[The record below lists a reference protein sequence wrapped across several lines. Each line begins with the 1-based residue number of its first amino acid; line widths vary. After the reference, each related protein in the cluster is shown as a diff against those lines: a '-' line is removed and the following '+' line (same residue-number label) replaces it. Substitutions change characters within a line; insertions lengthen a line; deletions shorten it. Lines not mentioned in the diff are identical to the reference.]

1 MTADSTILTS
11 RTQDTQKKNPGLWRT
26 SLVVLLVSLTL
37 LTFSGTI
44 ANIDLWS
51 HLKIGLDNLS
61 SLSIARSD
69 PYSYLTEGRGWI
81 NHEWLAQI
89 LFALAWKAGQ
99 VAGLVLLKLL
109 LGLLTLGIIFHN
121 FRLQHVD
128 LLAGGLVLFVGSI
141 LLASDFSTIYPQIFT
156 LPMLALLVFLLLR
169 AEEGN
174 PKLLWVAPPAFLLW
188 ANLHGGFLVGLA
200 LLVGWVVMHL
210 VIQSFDWRK
219 IVFPAAASLLATL
232 VTPYGLSLYQYLLRS
247 SSEARPEI
255 WVWAS
260 LNLISPFGILYLFL
274 LTISIVALI
283 YSRRHRSPVMILLL
297 CVTALMPFLAKRHLS
312 LFAIVALLVAGEHIA
327 HLLMRTGWMRRQ
339 VLGVPR
345 WVSFLTFAAAA
356 GLFLLAIPNLGNIIV
371 SQSPPYPVQAVQI
384 IKNSQ
389 VQGNIA
395 TEYNWGGYI
404 IWHLGPGV
412 KVSVDGRRE
421 TVYSTEVYEQN
432 LGFLLGLGRWD
443 QLLDDEPTDMVL
455 VNDHTPIYNL
465 MKLKSGWT
473 LIYSD
478 TAGDFYVRQGSPLE
492 APLRLAVQEYVPIED
507 RALFP

>member
-1 MTADSTILTS
+1 
-11 RTQDTQKKNPGLWRT
+11 
-26 SLVVLLVSLTL
+26 
-37 LTFSGTI
+37 
-44 ANIDLWS
+44 
-51 HLKIGLDNLS
+51 
-61 SLSIARSD
+61 
-69 PYSYLTEGRGWI
+69 
-81 NHEWLAQI
+81 
-89 LFALAWKAGQ
+89 
-99 VAGLVLLKLL
+99 
-109 LGLLTLGIIFHN
+109 
-121 FRLQHVD
+121 
-128 LLAGGLVLFVGSI
+128 
-141 LLASDFSTIYPQIFT
+141 
-156 LPMLALLVFLLLR
+156 
-169 AEEGN
+169 
-174 PKLLWVAPPAFLLW
+174 
-188 ANLHGGFLVGLA
+188 
-200 LLVGWVVMHL
+200 
-210 VIQSFDWRK
+210 
-219 IVFPAAASLLATL
+219 
-232 VTPYGLSLYQYLLRS
+232 
-247 SSEARPEI
+247 
-255 WVWAS
+255 
-260 LNLISPFGILYLFL
+260 
-274 LTISIVALI
+274 
-283 YSRRHRSPVMILLL
+283 MILLL